1 MGHPATRPRLAP
13 HRFDIAISNCDS
25 DIVKRTLISLEDRDK
40 EWLDAAAAREGAP
53 ATELVR
59 RAVKLLRER
68 EGLERQPFNEVLRRT
83 RGLWRGG
90 DGLAHQRKLRDEW

>member
-1 MGHPATRPRLAP
+1 M
-13 HRFDIAISNCDS
+13 
-25 DIVKRTLISLEDRDK
+25 KRTLISLEDRDK
-40 EWLDAAAAREGAP
+40 EWLDAAAAREGTA

-68 EGLERQPFNEVLRRT
+68 EALGRQPFDEILRRT
-83 RGLWRGG
+83 RGMWRGP

>member
-1 MGHPATRPRLAP
+1 M
-13 HRFDIAISNCDS
+13 
-25 DIVKRTLISLEDRDK
+25 KRTVISLEDRDK
-40 EWLDAAAAREGAP
+40 EWLDAAAAREGTA

-68 EGLERQPFNEVLRRT
+68 EPVLQQPFGEVLRRT

-90 DGLAHQRKLRDEW
+90 DGLAYQGKLRDEW